1 MTLKCVHFAVESL
14 RYAISKPRIVEGKR
28 FKEEEAEEKDF
39 LCTSEAPNVS
49 GFIVLK

>member
-1 MTLKCVHFAVESL
+1 MTLKHVHFTVKSL

-28 FKEEEAEEKDF
+28 YREEETEEKDF
-39 LCTSEAPNVS
+39 LCVPEAPNVS